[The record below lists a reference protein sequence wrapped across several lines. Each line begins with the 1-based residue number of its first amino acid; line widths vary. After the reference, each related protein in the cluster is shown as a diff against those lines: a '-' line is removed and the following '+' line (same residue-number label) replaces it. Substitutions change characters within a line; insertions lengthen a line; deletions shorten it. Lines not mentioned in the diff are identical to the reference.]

1 MAGYADD
8 WSMSNNAIDASLS
21 ERLHAYATN
30 AAYLQN
36 NPKKGS
42 ETWKSMNCRPTAW
55 NHLQTEQV
63 EVHYFS

>member
-30 AAYLQN
+30 AAYLQTN
-36 NPKKGS
+36 LKKGT
-42 ETWKSMNCRPTAW
+42 ETWKSMNSSPHRLEPSTD
-55 NHLQTEQV
+55 
-63 EVHYFS
+63 